1 MPRLPRNY
9 FQTSFYHVISQGIE
23 KIFIFND
30 NNEINKY
37 ISFMK
42 KLNVEYFVKIIAYCI
57 MNNHAHLL
65 LEVNNVTNLSAYM
78 HRLNTKYAQYYNKKH
93 NRVGFV
99 FRNRFKSEGILSEEY
114 LYNCINYI
122 FYNPV
127 KAGICNHP
135 KEYPYSNYNEY
146 IEKNGE
152 IFQLQEEYNNFLEY
166 EEDKEEKC
174 IQIVNNFLQDKNR
187 DMIQVSRNIEIIKE
201 LVTILKKNNISLLLM
216 EKITGINRKKI
227 KKILEDENIISL

>member
-23 KIFIFND
+23 KNFIFND

-99 FRNRFKSEGILSEEY
+99 FRNRFKSEGIMDIL
-114 LYNCINYI
+114 NYSLKLDI
-122 FYNPV
+122 R
-127 KAGICNHP
+127 
-135 KEYPYSNYNEY
+135 YS
-146 IEKNGE
+146 K
-152 IFQLQEEYNNFLEY
+152 
-166 EEDKEEKC
+166 
-174 IQIVNNFLQDKNR
+174 
-187 DMIQVSRNIEIIKE
+187 
-201 LVTILKKNNISLLLM
+201 
-216 EKITGINRKKI
+216 
-227 KKILEDENIISL
+227 